1 MDYITTN
8 IRLPEE
14 DYNRLK
20 YEAAK
25 QRKSL
30 AAIIRE
36 KLSNKN
42 NDNNTLKSLVSETR
56 KNAEANAQVI
66 GNWDSLQALREIRS
80 NS

>member
-1 MDYITTN
+1 MSYITTN

-20 YEAAK
+20 EEAAK
-25 QRKSL
+25 QRKSF
-30 AAIIRE
+30 AAIVRD
-36 KLSNKN
+36 KLSNKK
-42 NDNNTLKSLVSETR
+42 NDNNLFQSLVSET
-56 KNAEANAQVI
+56 KKVAETNAQAI